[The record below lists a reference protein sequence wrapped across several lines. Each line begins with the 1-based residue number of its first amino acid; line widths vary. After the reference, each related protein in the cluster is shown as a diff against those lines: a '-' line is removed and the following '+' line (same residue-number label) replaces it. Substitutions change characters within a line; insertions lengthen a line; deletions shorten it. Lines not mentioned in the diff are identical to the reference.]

1 MQYSIYFA
9 VLFVFIFSF
18 IQTGMGQEETLVE
31 YTFTGDVVTP
41 EIANNFLSA
50 SDFQISSGSI
60 TYGTSQGN
68 TWTGSGV
75 PYAQGKGGWAVTNA
89 DDAKHFFFSL
99 EGFGETTFNISNI
112 SFLYHVTGAGPSA
125 ITITINEVHLT
136 TIDAP
141 AGETMEFDLSITGY
155 ENLTSAEIK
164 IRGWE
169 NFSRDTISGGGDF
182 RIDDILIE
190 GSVATIRP
198 SIVHTPLDNTTSTG
212 DRTLS
217 ATITG
222 NNLVIENNNRPV
234 LWYSVNGGNTWAHS
248 YYDTKNENEFTFTIP
263 GQPAGTEVLYY
274 IAAQDADGV
283 TTHPFGGSGDNPPGS
298 TPPETFHSYTILQI
312 TPDIDGFAF
321 YFTTDPEDV
330 SEGNRIVYPHVGMG
344 KEVGD
349 IQRFGDDWT
358 YIDPEFTFYLVLQG
372 DDELIAT
379 EFYLNWDHT
388 FGEVDIELGTLFP
401 DADSNQ
407 FTEEIDDGRIRVN
420 AASLNGNVRPEPG
433 DYLATISIKALSPG
447 HMDMFIDG
455 IKLRYYDEVNDEQIE
470 IPAESYPGEIKFYLG
485 DFGRDDNNNI
495 ATDRGDG
502 VIDFN
507 DLMLFASAYWSERG
521 EDDAYRTKFDIGPTN
536 DGGGY
541 FAMPSTDNGVIDFE
555 DLVVFA
561 IGYYKSTEGELAKNA
576 GDPLRIIVQ
585 EAREEGNT
593 VIIPVGFEGNVAD
606 VRAMSLEI
614 DVTEAG
620 LTFKHATPAGELD
633 GEMGFLA
640 AREIHGNVQLDA
652 AIIQSAFT
660 LEGDFVHLHFEKN
673 DNFSTGSIGP
683 VSAIARNSYNMD
695 VPVEILVSGTED
707 AQQTPVSFSLSQ
719 NYPNPFNPVTTI
731 GYQLPEKAQ
740 VNIVVYNILGEQVA
754 ELMNGIQQ
762 KGNHS
767 VTWDG
772 LSDDKK
778 PAPSGLYIYRLKAGD
793 YVETKRMILLK

>member
-9 VLFVFIFSF
+9 VLIVVIFSF
-18 IQTGMGQEETLVE
+18 TQTGMGQDETLVE

-41 EIANNFLSA
+41 DVVNNFLSA

-60 TYGTSQGN
+60 TYGSSQGN

-75 PYAQGKGGWAVTNA
+75 PYAQGKGGWAQTNV
-89 DDAKHFFFSL
+89 DEAKHFFFTL
-99 EGFGETTFNISNI
+99 EELGETTFNISNI
-112 SFLYHVTGAGPSA
+112 SFLYRVTGAGPSA
-125 ITITINEVHLT
+125 LTLMINDEDHT
-136 TIDAP
+136 TVDVID
-141 AGETMEFDLSITGY
+141 GETLKFDFSISGF
-155 ENLTSAEIK
+155 ENLSFVEIK
-164 IRGWE
+164 IKGWE
-169 NFSRDTISGGGDF
+169 NYSRDTTNGTGDF
-182 RIDDILIE
+182 RIDDVLVE
-190 GSVATIRP
+190 GSVNIIGP
-198 SIVHTPLDNTTSTG
+198 SIIHTPLDNTASTQPRTTS
-212 DRTLS
+212 
-217 ATITG
+217 AIITG
-222 NNLVIENNNRPV
+222 NNLVTENNNRPA
-234 LWYSVNGGNTWAHS
+234 LWYSVNGGNTWIYS
-248 YYDTKNENEFTFTIP
+248 YYDTQNENEFSFTIP
-263 GQPAGTEVLYY
+263 GQPEGTEVLYY
-274 IAAQDADGV
+274 IAAKDDDGV

-298 TPPETFHSYTILQI
+298 TPPPAFHSYTILVTI
-312 TPDIDGFAF
+312 PDIDGFAF

-330 SEGNRIVYPHVGMG
+330 SEENRIVYPHVGMG
-344 KEVGD
+344 KEEGE

-372 DDELIAT
+372 DDELIAA

-407 FTEEIDDGRIRVN
+407 FTEVIDDGRVRVN
-420 AASLNGNVRPEPG
+420 AASLTGNVRPEPG

-455 IKLRYYDEVNDEQIE
+455 IKLRYYDEENDEQIE
-470 IPAESYPGEIKFYLG
+470 IPAESFPGEIKFYLG

-536 DGGGY
+536 EGKGY
-541 FAMPSTDNGVIDFE
+541 FAMPSPDGDIDFE

-576 GDPLRIIVQ
+576 IEPLSIIVH
-585 EAREEGNT
+585 EAWEEGNA
-593 VIIPVGFEGNVAD
+593 VIIPVGYEGNVAD
-606 VRAMSLEI
+606 VRAISLEI
-614 DVTEAG
+614 DVAEAG

-633 GEMGFLA
+633 REMGFLA

-652 AIIQSAFT
+652 AIIRSAFAR
-660 LEGDFVHLHFEKN
+660 EEVFVHLHFEKN
-673 DNFSTGSIGP
+673 DNFNTGYIGP
-683 VSAIARNSYNMD
+683 VSAIARNSYNID
-695 VPVEILVSGTED
+695 IPVEISVSGSEKT
-707 AQQTPVSFSLSQ
+707 QQTPVRFSLSQ

-731 GYQLPEKAQ
+731 EYQLPEKAQ
-740 VNIVVYNILGEQVA
+740 VNIVVYNVLGEKVT
-754 ELMNGIQQ
+754 ELINGIQQ
-762 KGNHS
+762 KGYYS

-772 LSDDKK
+772 MSADNK
-778 PAPSGLYIYRLKAGD
+778 PVPSGLYIYRMKAGN
-793 YVETKRMILLK
+793 YAETKRMILLK

>member
-9 VLFVFIFSF
+9 VLFVLIFSF

-31 YTFTGDVVTP
+31 YTFTGEVATP
-41 EIANNFLSA
+41 EVVNNFLSA

-60 TYGTSQGN
+60 TYGSSQEN

-75 PYAQGKGGWAVTNA
+75 PYAQGKGGWAITNA
-89 DDAKHFFFSL
+89 DDAKYFFFSL

-112 SFLYHVTGAGPSA
+112 SFLYHCTGAGPSA
-125 ITITINEVHLT
+125 ITITVNEVHLT

-182 RIDDILIE
+182 RIDDVLVE
-190 GSVATIRP
+190 GSVNIIGP
-198 SIVHTPLDNTTSTG
+198 SIIHTPLDNTQSTEQRTTS
-212 DRTLS
+212 
-217 ATITG
+217 AIITG
-222 NNLVIENNNRPV
+222 NNLLTENNNRPV
-234 LWYSVNGGNTWAHS
+234 LWYSVNGGNTWAHA
-248 YYDTKNENEFTFTIP
+248 YYDTKNENEFSFTIP
-263 GQPAGTEVLYY
+263 GQPEGTEVLYY
-274 IAAQDADGV
+274 IAAKDADGV
-283 TTHPFGGSGDNPPGS
+283 TTHPFGGTGENPPGS
-298 TPPETFHSYTILQI
+298 APPETFHSYTILQT

-321 YFTTDPEDV
+321 YFTTDPENV
-330 SEGNRIVYPHVGMG
+330 SEENRIVYPHVGMG
-344 KEVGD
+344 KEVGE

-358 YIDPEFTFYLVLQG
+358 YLEPEFTFYLVVQG
-372 DDELIAT
+372 DDELIAA

-407 FTEEIDDGRIRVN
+407 FTEVIDDGRVRVN

-507 DLMLFASAYWSERG
+507 DLMLFALAYWSKRG

-541 FAMPSTDNGVIDFE
+541 FAMPSPDGDIDFE

-561 IGYYKSTEGELAKNA
+561 IGYYKSTEGELTKNA
-576 GDPLRIIVQ
+576 IEPLRIIVH
-585 EAREEGNT
+585 EAREEGNA

-606 VRAMSLEI
+606 IRAISLEI
-614 DVTEAG
+614 DVTESP
-620 LTFKHATPAGELD
+620 LTFIQATPAGELD
-633 GEMGFLA
+633 REMGFLA
-640 AREIHGNVQLDA
+640 AREIHGNIQLDA
-652 AIIQSAFT
+652 AIIQSAFAR
-660 LEGDFVHLHFEKN
+660 EEVFVHLHFEKS
-673 DNFSTGSIGP
+673 DDIIPWSLGS
-683 VSAIARNSYNMD
+683 VSAIARNSYNID
-695 VPVEILVSGTED
+695 IPLEISVAGAEN

-731 GYQLPEKAQ
+731 EYQLPEKTQ
-740 VNIVVYNILGEQVA
+740 VNIVIYNVLGEQVA

-762 KGNHS
+762 RGHHS

-772 LSDDKK
+772 LFAGNK
-778 PAPSGLYIYRLKAGD
+778 PAPSGLYIYRMKAGD